1 MGVFDPAKG
10 QPALEL
16 KIGGNKSKITMH
28 VIHHSPFP
36 IPHSPFTLL
45 SESSRLDSFT
55 KVGTLPNPESSC
67 YLQVRRR
74 PVSTSG
80 HFFSIVPGWRLI
92 DSSSQIEKPSGNMWY
107 PR

>member
-28 VIHHSPFP
+28 VIHHSRFTTH
-36 IPHSPFTLL
+36 HSPFTLL

-55 KVGTLPNPESSC
+55 KVLCQTPSRLATYTYVVALSLPRGTSS
-67 YLQVRRR
+67 LQ
-74 PVSTSG
+74 
-80 HFFSIVPGWRLI
+80 
-92 DSSSQIEKPSGNMWY
+92 SQVDRFIFPD
-107 PR
+107 